1 MHGDSDALI
10 SLLQLWGHLVSQCSE
25 GGEIMTSPDTT
36 LQVAMSVAMLVKHI
50 KWTNDMKLRSIV
62 LGSHIIR
69 SQTQVN
75 ILQH

>member
-36 LQVAMSVAMLVKHI
+36 LQVAIYVAI
-50 KWTNDMKLRSIV
+50 AP
-62 LGSHIIR
+62 LGNNM
-69 SQTQVN
+69 Q
-75 ILQH
+75 LC